1 MYVKAVKTDI
11 DKKGWGERERE
22 NEREKHSTAR
32 AAFSEV
38 EIGTCTAY
46 THKINLHPT
55 IALQFSLDISLFNLR

>member
-46 THKINLHPT
+46 TH
-55 IALQFSLDISLFNLR
+55 